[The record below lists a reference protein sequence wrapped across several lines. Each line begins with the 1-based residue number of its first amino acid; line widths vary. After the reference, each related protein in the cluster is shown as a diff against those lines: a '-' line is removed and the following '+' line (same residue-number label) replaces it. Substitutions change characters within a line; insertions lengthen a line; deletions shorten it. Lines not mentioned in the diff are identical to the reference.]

1 MSTQILVEQIHFR
14 EHIMDINLA
23 HSWPPLKSIENV
35 VVQLLISISF
45 SHNWW

>member
-23 HSWPPLKSIENV
+23 HS
-35 VVQLLISISF
+35 
-45 SHNWW
+45 